1 MAIANLQAQMAI
13 LTSQL
18 SQYIERTTIQST
30 PTFDVSYTQEYQ
42 ADQHPQRSWESYHD
56 HNQSMNNLFSNMYN
70 SDWRDHSNTMW
81 WEPQPVQHEGY
92 WQPYNEFYSS
102 PAQPPQPHTQ
112 YTQPNSGSSI
122 NYEQILNELNSLAQG
137 SQNQAK
143 EAQQGEY
150 WQPYEEFY
158 TTPMQPPQP
167 APQQFQSNSGSSID
181 CAQFLD
187 VLTSLTQE
195 SQNQA
200 QVMSELKNQMGEIA
214 KFMGQMQEQSEV
226 TDSTVEIIEA
236 INLESGIEVG
246 DEPKMSKPSQ
256 NMDEQLL
263 LEEEE
268 DNKATAKEEPP
279 LLQPTL
285 APTPLPQPHMPSMQ
299 STTTKVSPNSIRP
312 DPVPLNVFIPC
323 RIMQSK
329 EEEGEKG
336 IFETFPKNQE
346 KEVDGECLECIKE
359 DVLETTIPKEVE
371 FYDMGQVPTITF
383 NLAKSNIPETLKNVV
398 FVIEFLSDKAS
409 KPSSPISIL
418 VYTNL
423 LILMIQAP
431 TLEFKP
437 LPDHVKY
444 HRPFKD
450 QFHAMGPIQV

>member
-1 MAIANLQAQMAI
+1 
-13 LTSQL
+13 
-18 SQYIERTTIQST
+18 
-30 PTFDVSYTQEYQ
+30 
-42 ADQHPQRSWESYHD
+42 
-56 HNQSMNNLFSNMYN
+56 
-70 SDWRDHSNTMW
+70 
-81 WEPQPVQHEGY
+81 
-92 WQPYNEFYSS
+92 
-102 PAQPPQPHTQ
+102 
-112 YTQPNSGSSI
+112 
-122 NYEQILNELNSLAQG
+122 
-137 SQNQAK
+137 
-143 EAQQGEY
+143 
-150 WQPYEEFY
+150 
-158 TTPMQPPQP
+158 
-167 APQQFQSNSGSSID
+167 
-181 CAQFLD
+181 
-187 VLTSLTQE
+187 
-195 SQNQA
+195 
-200 QVMSELKNQMGEIA
+200 MGEIA
-214 KFMGQMQEQSEV
+214 EFMGQMQEQSEV

-383 NLAKSNIPETLKNVV
+383 NLAKSNIPETFKNVV